1 MRSIFLF
8 LLAAFSS
15 MNVFS
20 QSATDLDP
28 VVVTNS
34 RTGQKL
40 STTGRQ
46 VTVISG
52 SDFSKFPVLSIDELL
67 KYASGVE
74 VQQRGIGGTQGD
86 ISIRG
91 GTFQQ
96 VLILLDGMKLNDP
109 ITGHFSGY
117 MPIDPSQID
126 RIEIMKGTAS
136 AVYGAEAVGG
146 VIHIISKTYSR
157 FKDEKSG
164 KGNISLSGGEFG
176 LFGAR
181 ASVHTT
187 GKLNFSLA
195 GSTTNAHGQL
205 LRSGRNAYF
214 NNNAFSASAS
224 FRVGENGIFSF
235 HSSYDDRDFAAEN
248 YYTTFKSDTASERV
262 KTWWNH
268 LKYKNQ
274 KGKLSEEFDIVY
286 KQTTDHF
293 LFNNLSK
300 ANENESKLVSI
311 QYLRSRVVNNNLTYT
326 YGTNVEHKAIISND
340 RGNHTNNHIAGFT
353 SAVYTKNKLTLN
365 PGLRIDYDERYQL
378 QVLPQLSFAYR
389 NNRFNYRALA
399 GRSIRAADF
408 TERFNN
414 YNKKNLRSG
423 SIGNPDLDPE
433 QAWNYEAGVDY
444 IQNSLKISATAFYRD
459 QKDVIDWVTT
469 PFVKIPR
476 KANLAPNGVFAFA
489 QNLRRVKTSG
499 LETEIQYQ
507 HQVCEDAFLRA
518 GTSFMV
524 LNSETGDSTN
534 SFYIVSHAHA
544 IWQQTALLS
553 YKKITL
559 SVNGIYKKRKGQE
572 ASAIFAEITP
582 SYWLLN
588 SKIQYRCNAFET
600 FISVNNISNVK
611 YSDLL
616 GSKMPRR
623 WTSAGISITL

>member
-1 MRSIFLF
+1 MRIVLLFIFF
-8 LLAAFSS
+8 
-15 MNVFS
+15 VFAS
-20 QSATDLDP
+20 FHGKAQNTTDLDP
-28 VVVTNS
+28 VSVTNS
-34 RTGQKL
+34 RTSQKA

-74 VQQRGIGGTQGD
+74 VQQRGIGGSQGD

-96 VLILLDGMKLNDP
+96 VLVLLDGMKLNDP

-126 RIEIMKGTAS
+126 RIEIIKGTSS
-136 AVYGAEAVGG
+136 AIYGAEAVGG
-146 VIHIISKTYSR
+146 VIHIISKTFSR
-157 FKDEKSG
+157 FMDQKSG
-164 KGNISLSGGEFG
+164 KGNMTLSGGEYG

-195 GSTTNAHGQL
+195 GSTTNAHGQI

-214 NNNAFSASAS
+214 NNHAFSANAA
-224 FRVGENGIFSF
+224 FRVGETGILSL

-274 KGKLSEEFDIVY
+274 KNKLTEELDIVY
-286 KQTTDHF
+286 KQTTDHY
-293 LFNNLSK
+293 LFNRLSK
-300 ANENESKLVSI
+300 ANDNESKLLSI
-311 QYLRSRVVNNNLTYT
+311 QYLQSRLINKNFNYT
-326 YGTNVEHKAIISND
+326 LGTSVEQKTILSND
-340 RGNHTNNHIAGFT
+340 RGNHTNHHIALFSSG
-353 SAVYTKNKLTLN
+353 VITKNKLTIN
-365 PGLRIDYDERYQL
+365 PGLRMDYDERYKL

-389 NNRFNYRALA
+389 NNHFNYRALA

-414 YNKKNLRSG
+414 YNKRNLRSG
-423 SIGNPDLDPE
+423 SIGNPELNAE
-433 QAWNYEAGVDY
+433 QAWNYEVGIDY
-444 IQNSLKISATAFYRD
+444 IKTGFKVSATAFYRD

-469 PFVKIPR
+469 PYTKIPR
-476 KANLAPNGVFAFA
+476 KTNLAPNGVFAFA
-489 QNLRRVKTSG
+489 QNIRRVKTTG
-499 LETEIQYQ
+499 IETEIQYQ
-507 HQVCEDAFLRA
+507 HNFSNDLFLRA
-518 GTSFMV
+518 GSSLML
-524 LNSETGDSTN
+524 LNSETGDSIT

-544 IWQQTALLS
+544 IWQQTALLT
-553 YKKITL
+553 YKKVTW
-559 SVNGIYKKRKGQE
+559 SVNGIYKKRKGQQ
-572 ASAIFAEITP
+572 ATAIFAEIKP
-582 SYWLLN
+582 SYYLLN
-588 SKIQYRCNAFET
+588 TKIQYRCKSFET
-600 FISVNNISNVK
+600 FISVNNITNVS

-616 GSKMPRR
+616 GSVMPRR
-623 WTSAGISITL
+623 WTSAGVSLTL

>member
-1 MRSIFLF
+1 MRSILLF
-8 LLAAFSS
+8 LLAAILFI
-15 MNVFS
+15 NVNA
-20 QSATDLDP
+20 QSTTELDP

-46 VTVISG
+46 VTVIAG
-52 SDFSKFPVLSIDELL
+52 ADFAKFPVLSLDELL

-74 VQQRGIGGTQGD
+74 VQQRGMGGAQGD

-96 VLILLDGMKLNDP
+96 VLILIDGMKLNDP

-146 VIHIISKTYSR
+146 VIHIISKNYSR
-157 FKDEKSG
+157 FIDKKSG

-195 GSTTNAHGQL
+195 GSTTNAHGQI
-205 LRSGRNAYF
+205 LRSGRHAYF
-214 NNNAFSASAS
+214 HNNAFSANAS
-224 FRVGENGIFSF
+224 FRVGENGIFSL
-235 HSSYDDRDFAAEN
+235 HSSYDERDFAAEN
-248 YYTTFKSDTASERV
+248 YYTTFKSDTASEVV

-274 KGKLSEEFDIVY
+274 KGKNAEEFDIVY

-293 LFNNLSK
+293 LFNKLSK
-300 ANENESKLVSI
+300 ANDNESKLVSI
-311 QYLRSRVVNNNLTYT
+311 QYLRSRTVNNNFTYT
-326 YGTNVEHKAIISND
+326 YGTNAEHKAIISND
-340 RGNHTNNHIAGFT
+340 RGDHTNNHIAFFT

-365 PGLRIDYDERYQL
+365 PGLRLDYDQRYQL

-389 NNRFNYRALA
+389 NNKFNYRALV

-414 YNKKNLRSG
+414 YNKKNLRSV
-423 SIGNPDLDPE
+423 SIGNPDLNPE

-444 IQNSLKISATAFYRD
+444 FLNSLKISATAFYRD
-459 QKDVIDWVTT
+459 QKNVIDWVTT
-469 PFVKIPR
+469 PFAKIPR
-476 KANLAPNGVFAFA
+476 KANLSPNGVFAFA
-489 QNLRRVKTSG
+489 QNLRNVKTSG
-499 LETEIQYQ
+499 IETEIQYQ
-507 HQVCEDAFLRA
+507 HQICEDAFLRA
-518 GTSFMV
+518 GTSFMI
-524 LNSETGDSTN
+524 LNSETGDSTT

-553 YKKITL
+553 YKKFNV
-559 SVNGIYKKRKGQE
+559 SVNGIYKKRKGQQ

-588 SKIQYRCNAFET
+588 SKIQYRCKSFET
-600 FISVNNISNVK
+600 FIAVNNISNVK

-616 GSKMPRR
+616 GSIMPRR